1 MNTTVDLT
9 PTWGEIGNMYARFAE
24 CGEVRVI
31 RAMRPDVA
39 RALAAAQALQAIA
52 LTLTHAQGDLV
63 AKTIT
68 VELNKQGY

>member
-1 MNTTVDLT
+1 METIDLT

-39 RALAAAQALQAIA
+39 RALAAIRKIVNCGWRRSVQLGRNRRKQQAR
-52 LTLTHAQGDLV
+52 
-63 AKTIT
+63 
-68 VELNKQGY
+68 